1 MRKSD
6 TVVFTI
12 TVNNESCNGLSK
24 VLWDEFK
31 ILWSNFRTMNPKLNE
46 YKIRVKNREQ
56 AKALYK
62 IFTDSNDVSE
72 ISCINERTTL
82 PEFF

>member
-6 TVVFTI
+6 TVVFII
-12 TVNNESCNGLSK
+12 TVNNESCKGLSK

>member
-12 TVNNESCNGLSK
+12 ISNTDYSLSEK
-24 VLWDEFK
+24 LWKDYK

-56 AKALYK
+56 AKSLYK